1 MTSWDYDGAWDYL
14 RKGRDPHGKGR
25 PMGKATR
32 LQYRG
37 QVENG
42 YECIA
47 LRYWNTDVVRWYRSL
62 TNKSNK
68 WYSIDAQYDSRT
80 TNDRIQAYT
89 GMWTELC
96 KATGKRVIQQW
107 RWKYDFCEQT
117 GMKSNWREEVVEGS
131 EIPLIADHQTW
142 FRKDGHVRHLKR
154 CQDRYRREMGEYNV
168 RRNNRRIN
176 YEEKLYDA
184 RQANLKILR
193 ELSNSNIGKALNK
206 MKDKSLVQ
214 VERELQTL
222 HFRTQRAKAE
232 AERREVHF
240 AELEDKIIVGK
251 RLKKMEEEMK
261 VYAQVLKVAETYPEI
276 RKAMS
281 NLNLQLDNLR
291 RKVDLAEDTA
301 RMVKVRDNL
310 SLENKRL
317 LKQKEALEKEVG
329 YLLVKKE
336 GAQADEHSSV
346 LNRL

>member
-14 RKGRDPHGKGR
+14 RKGRAPYGVGR

-47 LRYWNTDVVRWYRSL
+47 LRYWQSDVVRWYRSIA
-62 TNKSNK
+62 NKSNK

-89 GMWTELC
+89 GRWTMPC

-107 RWKYDFCEQT
+107 RWDFDTCEQT
-117 GMKSNWREEVVEGS
+117 GRKSNWREVVVEGS

-168 RRNNRRIN
+168 RKNNRRID
-176 YEEKLYDA
+176 YEEKLYKV
-184 RQANLKILR
+184 RQSNLKILR

-214 VERELQTL
+214 VQREMETL

-261 VYAQVLKVAETYPEI
+261 VHAKVLEVAETYPEI
-276 RKAMS
+276 RKAIIRE
-281 NLNLQLDNLR
+281 QAKLDNLR
-291 RKVDLAEDTA
+291 AKADLAEDTV

-310 SLENKRL
+310 TYENKNL

-329 YLLVKKE
+329 YFLAKKE
-336 GAQADEHSSV
+336 GVQADEHTSV

>member
-14 RKGRDPHGKGR
+14 RKGRDPYGKGR

-62 TNKSNK
+62 ADKSNK

-89 GMWTELC
+89 GRWTELC

-107 RWKYDFCEQT
+107 RWEYDLCEQT
-117 GMKSNWREEVVEGS
+117 GMKSNWREVVVEGN
-131 EIPLIADHQTW
+131 EVPLIADHQTW

-176 YEEKLYDA
+176 YEERLYDA
-184 RQANLKILR
+184 RQANLNILR
-193 ELSNSNIGKALNK
+193 QWSISKLGKALNK

-214 VERELQTL
+214 VQREMETL

-261 VYAQVLKVAETYPEI
+261 VHAKVLEVAETYPEV

-281 NLNLQLDNLR
+281 REQAKLANLR
-291 RKVDLAEDTA
+291 AKVALAEEIQEA
-301 RMVKVRDNL
+301 VRRRD
-310 SLENKRL
+310 SLLYEAKRL
-317 LKQKEALEKEVG
+317 QKQKDALEKEVG
-329 YLLVKKE
+329 YLLAKKE
-336 GAQADEHSSV
+336 GVQADEHLSV

>member
-1 MTSWDYDGAWDYL
+1 MTSWDYDGALDYL
-14 RKGRDPHGKGR
+14 RKGRDPYGKGR

-47 LRYWNTDVVRWYRSL
+47 LRYWQTDVVRWYRSIA
-62 TNKSNK
+62 NKSNK

-89 GMWTELC
+89 GLWTSPC

-107 RWKYDFCEQT
+107 RWDYDTCEQT
-117 GMKSNWREEVVEGS
+117 GSKSNWREVVVEGS

-168 RRNNRRIN
+168 RKNNRRID
-176 YEEKLYDA
+176 YEEKLLKA

-193 ELSNSNIGKALNK
+193 EWSNSKLVRALDG
-206 MKDKSLVQ
+206 MKSKSLVQ
-214 VERELQTL
+214 VQREMETL

-251 RLKKMEEEMK
+251 RLKKMEQEMK
-261 VYAQVLKVAETYPEI
+261 ARAEVLKVAETYPEI
-276 RKAMS
+276 RKAMHK
-281 NLNLQLDNLR
+281 LNLQLDNLR
-291 RKVDLAEDTA
+291 GKVDLAEDTY
-301 RMVKVRDNL
+301 RMQKVRDNL
-310 SLENKRL
+310 SLENIRL
-317 LKQKEALEKEVG
+317 LKEKEALEKEVG
-329 YLLVKKE
+329 YLLAKKE